1 MQYYSKAKYI
11 AIFLQIS
18 SIPIQSQLSKS
29 RSESLKVLHRMARM
43 TPLWRS
49 MGSKP
54 HGAYCHDHHE
64 CSTKMCRCAMKN
76 NRTLP
81 TERML
86 KDLCVIL
93 VL

>member
-1 MQYYSKAKYI
+1 MHTETITFQIVVVCI
-11 AIFLQIS
+11 ALLMVSHQIS

-64 CSTKMCRCAMKN
+64 CSTKMCSNGHCSLSQPHK
-76 NRTLP
+76 L
-81 TERML
+81 
-86 KDLCVIL
+86 
-93 VL
+93 